1 MDFQTQTTNI
11 WLIIF
16 GAGSCLI
23 ALLAVAGLT
32 AAVFLQQ
39 RAQRAASNTEGGSQP
54 IPPLAHPD
62 TSFNSPGSRW
72 LVVARGVGRPVMLKL
87 DPNGITMGR
96 SAENQMVL
104 VDTQVSRF
112 HARIVKN
119 GEAWVIADLHS
130 SNGTFV
136 NDQKVS
142 IQNLALGDRI
152 RLGENIELV
161 FQA

>member
-1 MDFQTQTTNI
+1 MDFQSQNPNF

-16 GAGSCLI
+16 GVGSCLV
-23 ALLAVAGLT
+23 ALLALAGLT
-32 AAVFLQQ
+32 TAVLLRQRTQRTQAIGDGLLQT
-39 RAQRAASNTEGGSQP
+39 NPLPSQP
-54 IPPLAHPD
+54 ESALSS
-62 TSFNSPGSRW
+62 TGSRW

-87 DPNGITMGR
+87 DPGGITLGR

-112 HARIVKN
+112 HARIVKS
-119 GEAWVIADLHS
+119 GDSWMIADLHS

-136 NDQKVS
+136 NEQKIT